1 MEMFGLAV
9 LLVAVAAYYGLF
21 DILEVGARMG
31 TREIKDLERD
41 QKSKM
46 MHKAAARKIDD
57 KEYKAA
63 IANNTMID
71 GYDL

>member
-1 MEMFGLAV
+1 MEMLGLAL
-9 LLVAVAAYYGLF
+9 LLVVVAAYYGLF

-57 KEYKAA
+57 KDYKAA

>member
-1 MEMFGLAV
+1 MEMLGLAV

-46 MHKAAARKIDD
+46 MHKAASRKIDD
-57 KEYKAA
+57 KDYKAA